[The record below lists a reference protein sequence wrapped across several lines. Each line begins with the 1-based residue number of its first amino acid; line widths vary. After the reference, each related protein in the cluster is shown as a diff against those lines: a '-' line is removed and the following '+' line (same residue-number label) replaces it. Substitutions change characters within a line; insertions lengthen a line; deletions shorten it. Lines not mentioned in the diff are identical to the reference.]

1 MRIAVVHGDLRKPYP
16 HYPNQDWTSNDNG
29 VMRRLHEALTQL
41 SNYSFTFLSDHD
53 TLWADLDRRRAEFEF
68 VLNLCDDGFMNDP
81 DQALHVCAMLDLLG
95 LPYTGSGVA
104 AMAMTADKHVQL
116 CVADELGV
124 PVPRTVLLGPGQPVP
139 AELSYPV
146 IVKPNTTDGSV
157 GIEARSV
164 AHDVRGVAAALRM
177 IEVEYRLSCAV
188 LLQQYL
194 PGKDVCVSILGNPP
208 VDFRVLP
215 LTEED
220 YSALPSELPKICG
233 YEAKW
238 LQSSPY
244 WQIQTRR
251 ATLSPAAHAELL
263 AYSQRL
269 FNRFQLR
276 DYARFD
282 FRLDASGAPVFLE
295 ANANCGWCWDGHL
308 AKAASFAGMSYADL
322 LDAIVSA
329 ALKRTGKATDRSCR

>member
-16 HYPNQDWTSNDNG
+16 HYPNQDWSSNDNG
-29 VMRRLHEALTQL
+29 VMRELHAALGEL
-41 SNYSFTFLSDHD
+41 AEHRFTFFSDHD
-53 TLWADLDRRRAEFEF
+53 TLWADLERRRAEIEL

-81 DQALHVCAMLDLLG
+81 DRALHVCAMLDLLE

-104 AMAMTADKHVQL
+104 AMAMTADKQVQL
-116 CVADELGV
+116 CVAEGLGV
-124 PVPRTVLLGPGQPVP
+124 RVPRSVLLALGQPVP
-139 AELSYPV
+139 DDLSYPV

-164 AHDVRGVAAALRM
+164 ARDAEGVSAALCMMRD
-177 IEVEYRLSCAV
+177 EYRLSCAAV
-188 LLQQYL
+188 LQEYL
-194 PGKDVCVSILGNPP
+194 PGKDVCVSLLGNAP
-208 VDFRVLP
+208 DGISVLP
-215 LTEED
+215 ITEED
-220 YSALPSELPKICG
+220 YSALPDELPKICG

-238 LQSSPY
+238 LKNSPY
-244 WQIQTRR
+244 WQIKTQS
-251 ATLSPAAHAELL
+251 AALSASARAELV
-263 AYSQRL
+263 AASRKL
-269 FNRFQLR
+269 FTRFRLR

-322 LDAIVSA
+322 LRAIMA
-329 ALKRTGKATDRSCR
+329 AAAKRLALGQGS